1 MSWKQN
7 LVIFWEDTHFG
18 VHYQSQQKVS
28 PGGTRRGNVASLE
41 EIAQIEGFE
50 KNKFSDRN
58 NFSSLQNNLT
68 RETPEG
74 V

>member
-1 MSWKQN
+1 MSWKDD

-18 VHYQSQQKVS
+18 VHCQSQQKIS

-50 KNKFSDRN
+50 KNKTSGRH
-58 NFSSLQNNLT
+58 NFSSLQDN
-68 RETPEG
+68 
-74 V
+74 